1 MFARSLAVGSSLFSV
16 QSSQWLMRSL
26 SQAVPACMAIAI
38 LASNQ
43 INGDPLT
50 GTCFTGLYD
59 THTLKLF
66 VLGTSTCLRVL
77 YILLAR
83 ILSLQ
88 YVLM

>member
-1 MFARSLAVGSSLFSV
+1 
-16 QSSQWLMRSL
+16 
-26 SQAVPACMAIAI
+26 MAIAI

-66 VLGTSTCLRVL
+66 VLGTVPLSSLLYAHLYVLCVLTSTFYWPLRVRT
-77 YILLAR
+77 YA
-83 ILSLQ
+83 Q
-88 YVLM
+88 G